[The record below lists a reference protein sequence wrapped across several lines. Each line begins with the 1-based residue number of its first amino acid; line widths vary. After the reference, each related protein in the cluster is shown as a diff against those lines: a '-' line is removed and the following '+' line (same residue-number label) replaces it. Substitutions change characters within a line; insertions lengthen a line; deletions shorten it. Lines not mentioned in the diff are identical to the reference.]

1 MMMFC
6 VFLPGTSRQLQELE
20 QERKKIAQQL
30 KEKDLKCQGK
40 VLWVSKIFFTVFC
53 ETR

>member
-6 VFLPGTSRQLQELE
+6 VFLPSTSRQLQELE

-30 KEKDLKCQGK
+30 KEKDLKFQGK
-40 VLWVSKIFFTVFC
+40 VLWVSKIFFTVFS
-53 ETR
+53 ETL